1 MKHDISYKI
10 LYLEVRS
17 TGRPIYEPYQAQDQR
32 FPFQWCSDLEHS
44 YWQHLPFQ
52 LWVARDE
59 IVDDR
64 SQFLPRQQRWARDQ
78 RIQHGVHVYQH
89 RFQRKKYWT
98 NRHLRLF
105 KRSMSIIKFSKI
117 YWVCLNYELLLILSS
132 KAVYLT
138 NGFIAWHLPIR
149 LNSMLK
155 AIQLPTGIANLA
167 SCLANVDWDT
177 FTLKSEY
184 CIVFRTI

>member
-1 MKHDISYKI
+1 MFIKYDWMRNEMTYAYTLRIYLHMVKHETSYTI

-32 FPFQWCSDLEHS
+32 FPFRWCNDLEHS

-78 RIQHGVHVYQH
+78 RIQLGVHVYQH
-89 RFQRKKYWT
+89 RFQRKRYWT
-98 NRHLRLF
+98 NRHLHLF
-105 KRSMSIIKFSKI
+105 KSSMSIIKLSSI
-117 YWVCLNYELLLILSS
+117 YWVCLNYLWVSS
-132 KAVYLT
+132 NT
-138 NGFIAWHLPIR
+138 
-149 LNSMLK
+149 
-155 AIQLPTGIANLA
+155 AI
-167 SCLANVDWDT
+167 
-177 FTLKSEY
+177 
-184 CIVFRTI
+184 